1 MLTLPERIA
10 FVLLVVVCGSIA
22 ARGFYRI
29 YRAITRGEGEI
40 PLHLFLRR
48 VIPVTV
54 EILLQKP
61 ILKARPV
68 VSLFHAFV
76 FFAFTF
82 YTLVNIFDL
91 AEGFVGFSTLH
102 RGGIWGVYN
111 LIADLLS
118 VAALIGMAALLI
130 RRFGLKPFR
139 FNDTVLLN
147 PHVPGGI
154 PRDSLIVGTFIL
166 LHVGSRWF
174 GQAIRIAASGQ
185 PDWWQPTASVVSFA
199 LMGVSEQALTVGE
212 HVTWWLALGLI
223 LLFLPYFPYSKH
235 IHLIV
240 APLNWILRDPERPLG
255 QLEPPTNGGEGAAR
269 LQELRWYQLMDAYA
283 CIMCLR
289 CQDVCPAHNTAQPLS
304 PAALEI
310 NKRYFLN
317 EHLADF
323 AAGTMEPPPLLH
335 MAISKEAVWACTTCA
350 ACVDI
355 CPTGNRPMLD
365 IIDIRR
371 HLVFSGDEMDP
382 NLQEALESLAR
393 QGNSFNKPARRRARW
408 TKELD
413 FKIKDARKEPVEYLW
428 FVGDFASYDP
438 RMQENTKTVARL
450 FHMAGL
456 DFGLL
461 YEGER
466 NSGNDVR
473 RVGEEG
479 LFEMLV
485 EHNMKEF
492 SKAQF
497 KAIVTTDPH
506 TYNALK
512 NEYKAYGLDVPV
524 YHYTEVLAD
533 LIESGR
539 LPLNDKLHDVVATY
553 HDPCYLGRYNRVTE
567 APRRILR
574 ALGIDFREMP
584 RHGVNTF
591 CCGAG
596 GGRIWMDTATGERPS
611 EQRIK
616 EAAGLGDDLRYFVV
630 ACPKDMAMYSDAV
643 KTAGYEGRIEVIDI
657 AQLVA
662 RAVGLNGEGASAST
676 PQAADV
682 ARSPAG

>member
-10 FVLLVVVCGSIA
+10 FVLLAVVCVSIA

-29 YRAITRGEGEI
+29 YRAVTRGEGEI
-40 PLHLFLRR
+40 PIHLFFRR
-48 VIPVTV
+48 VIPVTI

-68 VSLFHAFV
+68 VSMFHAFV

-91 AEGFVGFSTLH
+91 AEGFLGFSTLY
-102 RGGIWGVYN
+102 RGGILGVYN
-111 LIADLLS
+111 LIADIISFLG
-118 VAALIGMAALLI
+118 LIGMAALLI

-139 FNDTVLLN
+139 FNDNVLLN
-147 PHVPGGI
+147 PHVPSGI
-154 PRDSLIVGTFIL
+154 PRDSLIVGVFIL
-166 LHVGSRWF
+166 LHVGSRWL
-174 GQAIRIAASGQ
+174 GQAIRIAKEGH
-185 PDWWQPTASVVSFA
+185 PDWFQPTATVVSSLFA
-199 LMGVSEQALTVGE
+199 GLPQSALTVGE
-212 HVTWWLALGLI
+212 HVTWWMALGLI

-235 IHLIV
+235 IHLMI
-240 APLNWILRDPERPLG
+240 APINWILRDPNRPLG
-255 QLEPPTNGGEGAAR
+255 VLDPPTNDGAGTAH
-269 LQELRWYQLMDAYA
+269 LHELRWFQLLDAYA
-283 CIMCLR
+283 CIMCQR

-317 EHLADF
+317 QHLGEF
-323 AAGTMEPPPLLH
+323 AAGTLNPPPLLE

-355 CPTGNRPMLD
+355 CPTGNRPMFD

-371 HLVFSGDEMDP
+371 HLVYSGDELDP
-382 NLQEALESLAR
+382 NLQDALQSLMR

-408 TKELD
+408 TKDLD

-450 FHMAGL
+450 FHQAGL

-485 EHNMKEF
+485 EHNMGQLE
-492 SKAQF
+492 KAQF

-506 TYNALK
+506 SYNALK
-512 NEYKAYGLDVPV
+512 NEYKKYGLDVPV
-524 YHYTEVLAD
+524 YHYTEILAD

-539 LPLNDKLHDVVATY
+539 LKVNGKLSDVVATY

-574 ALGIDFREMP
+574 ALGVDFREMP

-616 EAAGLGDDLRYFVV
+616 EAASLGDDLKYFVV

-643 KTAGYEGRIEVIDI
+643 KTAGYEGKIEVIDI

-662 RAVGLNGEGASAST
+662 RAVEG
-676 PQAADV
+676 
-682 ARSPAG
+682 

>member
-10 FVLLVVVCGSIA
+10 FVLLAVVCVSIA

-29 YRAITRGEGEI
+29 YRVVTRGEGEI
-40 PLHLFLRR
+40 PIGLFFRR
-48 VIPVTV
+48 VIPVSV
-54 EILLQKP
+54 EILIQKP

-68 VSLFHAFV
+68 VSTFHAFV

-91 AEGFVGFSTLH
+91 AEGFLGFSTLY
-102 RGGIWGVYN
+102 RGGLFGIYN
-111 LIADLLS
+111 LIADIIS
-118 VAALIGMAALLI
+118 VLGLIGMAALLI

-139 FNDTVLLN
+139 FNDNVLLN
-147 PHVPGGI
+147 DHVPEGI
-154 PRDSLIVGTFIL
+154 PRDSLIVGVFIL
-166 LHVGSRWF
+166 LHVGSRWL
-174 GQAIRIAASGQ
+174 GQAFRIAAEGQ
-185 PDWWQPTASVVSFA
+185 PDWFQPTASVVSLA
-199 LMGVSEQALTVGE
+199 LASLPDATLKVGE
-212 HVTWWLALGLI
+212 HVTWWMALGLI

-235 IHLIV
+235 IHLMI
-240 APLNWILRDPERPLG
+240 APINWILRDPNRPLG
-255 QLEPPTNGGEGAAR
+255 VLDPPTNDGSGTAH
-269 LQELRWYQLMDAYA
+269 LHELRWYQLLDVYA
-283 CIMCLR
+283 CIMCQR
-289 CQDVCPAHNTAQPLS
+289 CQDVCPAHNTGKSLS

-317 EHLADF
+317 QHLGEF
-323 AAGTMEPPPLLH
+323 AAGTLNPPPLLE
-335 MAISKEAVWACTTCA
+335 MAISKDAVWSCTTCA
-350 ACVDI
+350 ACVNI
-355 CPTGNRPMLD
+355 CPTGNRPMFD

-371 HLVFSGDEMDP
+371 HLIYSGDELDP
-382 NLQEALESLAR
+382 NLQDALQSLMR

-408 TKELD
+408 TKDLD

-450 FHMAGL
+450 FHQAGL

-485 EHNMKEF
+485 EHNMGQLE
-492 SKAQF
+492 KAQF

-506 TYNALK
+506 SYNALK
-512 NEYKAYGLDVPV
+512 NEYKKYGLDVPV
-524 YHYTEVLAD
+524 YHYTEILAD
-533 LIESGR
+533 LIESG
-539 LPLNDKLHDVVATY
+539 KLKVNGKLSDVVATY

-574 ALGIDFREMP
+574 ALGVDFREMP

-596 GGRIWMDTATGERPS
+596 GGRIWMDAGDGERPS

-616 EAAGLGDDLRYFVV
+616 EAASLGDDLKYFVV

-643 KTAGYEGRIEVIDI
+643 KTAGYEGKIEVVDI

-662 RAVGLNGEGASAST
+662 RAVGG
-676 PQAADV
+676 
-682 ARSPAG
+682 

>member
-10 FVLLVVVCGSIA
+10 FVVLALVCGSLA

-29 YRAITRGEGEI
+29 YKVVTRGEGNI

-61 ILKARPV
+61 ILKARPL

-118 VAALIGMAALLI
+118 VAALVGMAALLI

-147 PHVPGGI
+147 PHVPNGI

-174 GQAIRIAASGQ
+174 GQAIRIAASGE

-199 LMGVSEQALTVGE
+199 LMGASESFLKIGE

-223 LLFLPYFPYSKH
+223 LVFLPYFPYSKH

-240 APLNWILRDPERPLG
+240 APLNWILRDPNRSLG
-255 QLEPPTNGGEGAAR
+255 QLDPPTNNGEGTAR
-269 LQELRWYQLMDAYA
+269 LQELRWYQLIDAYA

-317 EHLADF
+317 EHLGDF
-323 AAGTMEPPPLLH
+323 AAGTLNPPPLLE

-355 CPTGNRPMLD
+355 CPTGNRPMMD

-371 HLVFSGDEMDP
+371 HLVFSGDELDP

-408 TKELD
+408 TKDLD

-485 EHNMKEF
+485 EHNMKEL

-524 YHYTEVLAD
+524 YHYTEILAD

-539 LPLNDKLHDVVATY
+539 LPVKGQLTDVVATY

-616 EAAGLGDDLRYFVV
+616 EAASLGEDLRYFVV

-662 RAVGLNGEGASAST
+662 RAVALNGQEEPTTQEA
-676 PQAADV
+676 QAV
-682 ARSPAG
+682 PSPAG

>member
-1 MLTLPERIA
+1 
-10 FVLLVVVCGSIA
+10 
-22 ARGFYRI
+22 
-29 YRAITRGEGEI
+29 
-40 PLHLFLRR
+40 
-48 VIPVTV
+48 
-54 EILLQKP
+54 
-61 ILKARPV
+61 
-68 VSLFHAFV
+68 
-76 FFAFTF
+76 
-82 YTLVNIFDL
+82 
-91 AEGFVGFSTLH
+91 
-102 RGGIWGVYN
+102 
-111 LIADLLS
+111 
-118 VAALIGMAALLI
+118 
-130 RRFGLKPFR
+130 
-139 FNDTVLLN
+139 
-147 PHVPGGI
+147 
-154 PRDSLIVGTFIL
+154 
-166 LHVGSRWF
+166 VGSRWL
-174 GQAIRIAASGQ
+174 GQAFRIAASGQ
-185 PDWWQPTASVVSFA
+185 PDWSQPTASVVSMA
-199 LMGVSEQALTVGE
+199 LAGLSEGALTFGE
-212 HVTWWLALGLI
+212 HATWWLALGLI

-235 IHLIV
+235 IHLMI
-240 APLNWILRDPERPLG
+240 APLNWILRDPEKPLG
-255 QLEPPTNGGEGAAR
+255 QLDPPTKNGEGAAH
-269 LQELRWYQLMDAYA
+269 LHELRWFQLLDTYA

-317 EHLADF
+317 EHLGEF
-323 AAGTMEPPPLLH
+323 AAGTLNPPPLLE
-335 MAISKEAVWACTTCA
+335 MAISKEAVWACTTCG

-355 CPTGNRPMLD
+355 CPTGNRPMVD
-365 IIDIRR
+365 IVDIRR
-371 HLVFSGDEMDP
+371 HLVYAGDELDP
-382 NLQEALESLAR
+382 NLQDALESLMR

-408 TKELD
+408 AKKLD
-413 FKIKDARKEPVEYLW
+413 FPIKDARKEPVEYLW

-438 RMQENTKTVARL
+438 RMQENTKTVAQL
-450 FHMAGL
+450 FHQAGL

-485 EHNMKEF
+485 EHNMKELG
-492 SKAQF
+492 KAQF

-512 NEYKAYGLDVPV
+512 NEYRAYGLDVPV

-539 LPLNDKLHDVVATY
+539 LKVNGRLSNLVATY

-574 ALGIDFREMP
+574 ALGVDFREMP

-616 EAAGLGDDLRYFVV
+616 EAASLGDDLKYFVV

-643 KTAGYEGRIEVIDI
+643 KTAGYEGKIEVVDI

-662 RAVGLNGEGASAST
+662 RAVEREAHEQ
-676 PQAADV
+676 PQ
-682 ARSPAG
+682 PA